1 MPLAR
6 TDHPSSTTTPAAR
19 PELPEGWRHTDDLDW
34 DEPEL
39 RARRRRLALLV
50 LAALVVVGA
59 VVALL
64 VLNAQMHYSRG
75 VAALHAREYDLAA
88 AELAGATLYVL
99 PYRDA
104 SLLADEARREALV
117 GYAQQQDAAAR
128 VEAAGAAL
136 KQAAAALG
144 GAGAPA
150 VLSALQAVDTK
161 DLKAARRDDSS
172 VAAAAGALAH
182 DVGAAAGQALKK
194 FQWGRAETLAAA
206 LALLDPQSAAA
217 ADLADRAARGRALS
231 ARLAEARDAARHG
244 EWRKALRLALA
255 VTAAHKGFPGAASV
269 VAEARKALK
278 PKPAPSTAT
287 TTTTPSTSTGGTS
300 SGTSTGSSSGSS
312 SQPPPP

>member
-1 MPLAR
+1 MPLVHLDRSA
-6 TDHPSSTTTPAAR
+6 SSVAPAAP
-19 PELPEGWRHTDDLDW
+19 PELPEGWRYTDDLEW
-34 DEPEL
+34 DEPWQG
-39 RARRRRLALLV
+39 ARRRRLV
-50 LAALVVVGA
+50 LVVVVVLVA
-59 VVALL
+59 VAVVVALL

-75 VAALHAREYDLAA
+75 VAALHAHDYTRAA
-88 AELAGATLYVL
+88 TELPGATLYVL

-117 GYAQQQDAAAR
+117 SSAEQEDAAAL
-128 VEAAGAAL
+128 VKEASAAL
-136 KQAAAALG
+136 RQASAALED
-144 GAGAPA
+144 AGAPA
-150 VLSALQAVDTK
+150 VLTALQAVGAK
-161 DLKAARRDDSS
+161 DLRAARRADAGVASS
-172 VAAAAGALAH
+172 ADALAH

-194 FQWGRAETLAAA
+194 FEWGRAETLAAS

-231 ARLAEARDAARHG
+231 ARLAKARVAAGRG

-278 PKPAPSTAT
+278 PKPARSTAT
-287 TTTTPSTSTGGTS
+287 TATTPSTSTGGTT
-300 SGTSTGSSSGSS
+300 SGTSSGSSSGSS